1 MQQSTYLIAG
11 LGNPGSEYAST
22 YHNCGWMAIDYIA
35 AQAGVRLNRIKH
47 QGVYGAGTISGRSVI
62 LLKPTTYMNNSGA
75 CIQPLADYYKIPHE
89 RIAVIYD
96 DIDLPFGVLKIRQKG
111 GAGTHNGMRSV
122 VARLGGTDFPRFRIG
137 IGPKPPQWDIV
148 DYVLA
153 KLPADRRETLE
164 AVLKQTFS
172 GVEYWLQR
180 DIQFAMNR
188 IN

>member
-1 MQQSTYLIAG
+1 
-11 LGNPGSEYAST
+11 
-22 YHNCGWMAIDYIA
+22 
-35 AQAGVRLNRIKH
+35 
-47 QGVYGAGTISGRSVI
+47 
-62 LLKPTTYMNNSGA
+62 
-75 CIQPLADYYKIPHE
+75 
-89 RIAVIYD
+89 
-96 DIDLPFGVLKIRQKG
+96 
-111 GAGTHNGMRSV
+111 MRSV